1 MTAVGLN
8 AIFAALAISNRSL
21 KYLDFSGNFVTVESL
36 HALRL
41 MLVKNGNLKY
51 LVASDLHKFNQE
63 AREQIQ
69 KGLSINT
76 SLKSFN
82 LSQCSQEVFNEF
94 ERNVPGRIKIL
105 AESVI
110 VGRQTYRKKT
120 SYSVDKRSSFD
131 EN

>member
-63 AREQIQ
+63 AREQI
-69 KGLSINT
+69 
-76 SLKSFN
+76 
-82 LSQCSQEVFNEF
+82 
-94 ERNVPGRIKIL
+94 
-105 AESVI
+105 
-110 VGRQTYRKKT
+110 
-120 SYSVDKRSSFD
+120 
-131 EN
+131 